1 VLEGRRPGPEALLER
16 RLKVVLEAPLESS
29 AEVPLK
35 VVLEAP
41 LESSAEVPLKLEAW
55 NQIEMEGPLE
65 RGAVASQD

>member
-35 VVLEAP
+35 
-41 LESSAEVPLKLEAW
+41 LEAW
-55 NQIEMEGPLE
+55 NQIEMEGLLE
-65 RGAVASQD
+65 RGAVAFQD